1 MKNMI
6 LLTGIFL
13 CLVTKNFAQTET
25 HHNDI
30 ASVFGSGKT
39 EIQWSGLL
47 TLNYHQKVSNVKPG
61 IAIEATINKHFV
73 AGVFGQFTS
82 GNFAMPYKGYRNNI
96 ITQDF
101 GITIGAIHSTDKL
114 FHFGGQLKVGAIL
127 MQADSTAE
135 IKLSRPFTPTA
146 KDNGITVYPE
156 INANLNLTRNL
167 KLRVS
172 TGFNFLMLNKETIV
186 NERDLDTWF
195 FNTSLIFNLN

>member
-1 MKNMI
+1 MKNIIFLIGI
-6 LLTGIFL
+6 LL
-13 CLVTKNFAQTET
+13 CLVSKTFAQNKTQ
-25 HHNDI
+25 NNSI
-30 ASVFGSGKT
+30 ASVFGSSKT

-47 TLNYHQKVSNVKPG
+47 ALNYHQRISNVKPG
-61 IAIEATINKHFV
+61 IAIEATINKHFIV
-73 AGVFGQFTS
+73 GAFGQFTT
-82 GNFAMPYKGYRNNI
+82 GNFTMPFKGYQNNI

-101 GITIGAIHSTDKL
+101 GIIMGATQSTDRL

-156 INANLNLTRNL
+156 ITANINLTKNL
-167 KLRVS
+167 KLRAS
-172 TGFNFLMLNKETIV
+172 TGFNFLMLSKETIV

-195 FNTSLIFNLN
+195 FGTSLIYNFN